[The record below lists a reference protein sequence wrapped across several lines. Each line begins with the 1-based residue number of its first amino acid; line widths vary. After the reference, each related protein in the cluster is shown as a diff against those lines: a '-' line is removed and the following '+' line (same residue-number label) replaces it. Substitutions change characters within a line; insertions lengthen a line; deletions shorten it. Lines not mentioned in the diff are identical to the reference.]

1 MSRPI
6 TAARMVAAGIVM
18 LLAGIQIGTWLADW
32 IDDRVASTLSLLIG
46 LAILAVGVG
55 IIAMPLARR

>member
-6 TAARMVAAGIVM
+6 SAARLVAAGIVM
-18 LLAGIQIGTWLADW
+18 LLAGIQIGTWLADLV
-32 IDDRVASTLSLLIG
+32 DDRVASRLSLLIG
-46 LAILAVGVG
+46 LAILTVGVG